1 MGMPHDPVRDIMRRT
16 MHNLQFVEARAGA
29 DGPYEVTQLVNSF
42 LGALAHPWE
51 AYRHDLTAVSLAQ
64 AHAAGWPAVAKERP
78 SDRDPDS
85 LGDLVRLMRNALA
98 HGNVEFLPDASAE
111 IRALRLWN
119 IDRGRRTWGA
129 VVTVADMRS
138 FLTRFV
144 ALAEE
149 THGRQVKSRP
159 RIA

>member
-1 MGMPHDPVRDIMRRT
+1 
-16 MHNLQFVEARAGA
+16 
-29 DGPYEVTQLVNSF
+29 
-42 LGALAHPWE
+42 
-51 AYRHDLTAVSLAQ
+51 
-64 AHAAGWPAVAKERP
+64 
-78 SDRDPDS
+78 
-85 LGDLVRLMRNALA
+85 MRNALA

>member
-1 MGMPHDPVRDIMRRT
+1 MGMPHDPVRDVMHRT
-16 MHNLQFVEARAGA
+16 MHNLQFIEAHAGV
-29 DGPYEVTQLVNSF
+29 DGPYEVTQLINSF

-51 AYRHDLTAVSLAQ
+51 AYRHDLITVPLAE
-64 AHAAGWPAVAKERP
+64 ARVAGWPAVAKERQ
-78 SDRDPDS
+78 SDREPDS

-98 HGNVEFLPDASAE
+98 HGNVEFLPDSSAE

-119 IDRGRRTWGA
+119 TDRGRRTWGA
-129 VVTVADMRS
+129 IVTIADMRF

-149 THGRQVKSRP
+149 LHERQVKSTP
-159 RIA
+159 QIA